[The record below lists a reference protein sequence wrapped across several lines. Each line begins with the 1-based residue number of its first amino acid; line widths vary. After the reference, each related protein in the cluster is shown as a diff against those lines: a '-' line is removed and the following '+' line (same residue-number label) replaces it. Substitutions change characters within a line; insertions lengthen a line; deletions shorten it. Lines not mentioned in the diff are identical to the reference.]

1 MQYLLDNAADVEN
14 IPVEVGQT
22 PEYSQT
28 TLDFLGQYDDEHSG
42 MVLQD
47 VVLYFN
53 EQWMD
58 INADLAAMFIG
69 DMTSDEVLEQIDAR
83 RAQLAQA
90 AGDANWE

>member
-1 MQYLLDNAADVEN
+1 
-14 IPVEVGQT
+14 
-22 PEYSQT
+22 
-28 TLDFLGQYDDEHSG
+28 

-69 DMTSDEVLEQIDAR
+69 DMTSEEVLKGIDER
-83 RAQLAQA
+83 RAQLAEA
-90 AGDANWE
+90 AGDSNWK

>member
-1 MQYLLDNAADVEN
+1 
-14 IPVEVGQT
+14 
-22 PEYSQT
+22 
-28 TLDFLGQYDDEHSG
+28 SG

-69 DMTSDEVLEQIDAR
+69 DMTSEEVLKGIDER

-90 AGDANWE
+90 AGDANWQ

>member
-1 MQYLLDNAADVEN
+1 
-14 IPVEVGQT
+14 
-22 PEYSQT
+22 
-28 TLDFLGQYDDEHSG
+28 

-47 VVLYFN
+47 VILYFN

-69 DMTSDEVLEQIDAR
+69 DMTSDDVLKNLDDR

-90 AGDANWE
+90 AGDTNWK